1 MHLLH
6 RPLQLL
12 LLLSSAV
19 HIYAAASWGFTDAT
33 VSVQGKGTGVGGG
46 LKEKYKSV
54 NTSA

>member
-1 MHLLH
+1 MHLLR

-33 VSVQGKGTGVGGG
+33 VSVQGKGSTGVGGS
-46 LKEKYKSV
+46 LKEKY
-54 NTSA
+54 